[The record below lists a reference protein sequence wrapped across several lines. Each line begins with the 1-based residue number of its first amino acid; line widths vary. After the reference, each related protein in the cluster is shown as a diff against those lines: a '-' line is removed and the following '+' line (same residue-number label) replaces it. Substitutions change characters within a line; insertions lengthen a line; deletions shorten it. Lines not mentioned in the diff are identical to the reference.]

1 MHQVVEPF
9 RQSQFHDSASWPAVD
24 RRKQGNDA
32 PDDSPCGPQC
42 KLAQDIEQGIE
53 QCIDRR
59 LAINAEA
66 HRVYFD
72 RRFDAIITIIKD
84 GFPGGDPRG
93 HREVH
98 EGYISEAK
106 TRKELRD
113 AVIKQLV
120 TGTAWASIL
129 FLAGAL
135 WVAFKTEVKK

>member
-9 RQSQFHDSASWPAVD
+9 RQSQFHDSASWPAVE
-24 RRKQGNDA
+24 RRKPVTDE

-42 KLAQDIEQGIE
+42 KLAQDIEQGI
-53 QCIDRR
+53 DRR
-59 LAINAEA
+59 LTINAEA

-72 RRFDAIITIIKD
+72 RRFDDIITIIKD

-106 TRKELRD
+106 TRKDLRD
-113 AVIKQLV
+113 AVVKQLV

-129 FLAGAL
+129 LLAGTL
-135 WVAFKTEVKK
+135 WAAFKTEVQK

>member
-1 MHQVVEPF
+1 MHQNIEPF
-9 RQSQFHDSASWPAVD
+9 RPSQFHDSASWPAVE
-24 RRKQGNDA
+24 RRKPVTDE
-32 PDDSPCGPQC
+32 PDDPPCGPQC
-42 KLAQDIEQGIE
+42 KLAQDIETY
-53 QCIDRR
+53 IDRR
-59 LAINAEA
+59 LTINAEA

-72 RRFDAIITIIKD
+72 RRFDDLITTIKD

-106 TRKELRD
+106 ARKELRD